1 MLRVLHSTGGDVVLK
16 STYRIILPTKHIGLL
31 AAAQFIWTDTEGY
44 STYA

>member
-16 STYRIILPTKHIGLL
+16 STYRIVQPTKHI
-31 AAAQFIWTDTEGY
+31 ATAQFIWIATEGY

>member
-16 STYRIILPTKHIGLL
+16 STYRIVQPTKHIL
-31 AAAQFIWTDTEGY
+31 AAAQFIWIATEVI